1 MYPMPN
7 TVSWQA
13 SREQV
18 LRFWRAI
25 ELFTPPKVPDVSPK
39 ERVDRVERSSPL
51 PWEDGHRL
59 RRVKL
64 EQDQVWR
71 HVVYGGVFS
80 LDRVHD
86 VLEDVFGKDEENFDP
101 PRRGESAL
109 FALTVTGEGRVLL
122 GSEVFSTC
130 AWAVGRTRNPGPT
143 NPDWLQGFDVVAGE
157 LGFAFQRI
165 AAALD
170 DDEQAAGLRAQGHL
184 VGRPMHFEYLERLV
198 EVVADRFGVSQ
209 LLKPAEIR
217 VQSVIVAIKRQFD
230 ADGQEFLNSFIAD
243 DLERVADA
251 VRRGEYGAALDAYLQ
266 EEQQVDP
273 ARRVDVRTDPQIV
286 LDWVVPDRVPL
297 GRWPASSAR
306 PLALSQQFA
315 VNGAMALSGAS
326 GLFAVNGPPG
336 TGKTTLLR
344 ELVAAIVVERA
355 HRLAALPT
363 PSAAFGTTEHRWQTG
378 EYTRV
383 IKEWTPELTGFE
395 IVVASANNGAVE
407 NVTLEIPSADA
418 IDDEWREQAKY
429 FDDLATSLLGKP
441 AWGVVAARLGKKAN
455 RQQFANKFW
464 FGERGLLEMLKR
476 HPREPGPDWARA
488 VAEFHRA
495 YQDVAEMRE
504 ARERASVTLAAIR
517 QAEQACEQ
525 AHAGIESAG
534 GILAE
539 LRASCRSAEAAMA
552 AAEQE
557 HAVRERDRLEHRQ
570 FRPGLVE
577 AVFTLGRAVA
587 EWRTEDRLLA
597 EALRAAKRRLHDT
610 GHELN
615 SLRAAHAEA
624 EEELEQY
631 RQALAVAQTA
641 LSASRAEFAGA
652 RRRWGRFIPTD
663 TGWEDELA
671 TPWTDESWNR
681 ARTRLFLQALRLHQA
696 FLAGA
701 ANDMRRN
708 LHAAI
713 DLVQGLAPAGVPEA
727 AALAAWRSLFFVVPV
742 ISTTFASLA
751 RLFGH
756 LGRESIGWL
765 FIDEAGQAAPQAAT
779 GAIWRSRRVIV
790 VGDPRQLKPIVTLP
804 FTAQQ
809 ALRGHFGAAEKW
821 LPSRTSVQQLADE
834 VSPLGTYLP
843 DDDRGRVWIGAPLR
857 VHRRCDEP
865 MFGIA
870 NTVAYGG
877 LMVFGTPSRKELS
890 LPPSTWIDIPAV
902 EASGH
907 WIPEQGKVAQEL
919 LDSVT
924 ADGVDLREVFLITP
938 FLAVADQLR
947 CIVHQFPDV
956 RAGTIHTTQGK
967 EADIVIFVLGGHP
980 QRPGARQWAAEGP
993 NLLNVAVSRAKRRLY
1008 VIGDHIAWEPYRY
1021 FNVLAE
1027 RLPRSTWPPEAE

>member
-1 MYPMPN
+1 MSLGACGTTFLPIRIIRILRLSRLSQRYGLSEAYSFIRPSERVRGSQHMYPMAN

-122 GSEVFSTC
+122 GSEVLSTC

-504 ARERASVTLAAIR
+504 ARERASRPTP
-517 QAEQACEQ
+517 
-525 AHAGIESAG
+525 
-534 GILAE
+534 
-539 LRASCRSAEAAMA
+539 ASNR
-552 AAEQE
+552 
-557 HAVRERDRLEHRQ
+557 
-570 FRPGLVE
+570 
-577 AVFTLGRAVA
+577 
-587 EWRTEDRLLA
+587 
-597 EALRAAKRRLHDT
+597 RAAFLPSCARR
-610 GHELN
+610 
-615 SLRAAHAEA
+615 
-624 EEELEQY
+624 
-631 RQALAVAQTA
+631 
-641 LSASRAEFAGA
+641 AGRR
-652 RRRWGRFIPTD
+652 RRRWPLRSRSMRSASATGSSIGSSDPASWRPCSPSAGRWP
-663 TGWEDELA
+663 
-671 TPWTDESWNR
+671 S
-681 ARTRLFLQALRLHQA
+681 
-696 FLAGA
+696 
-701 ANDMRRN
+701 
-708 LHAAI
+708 
-713 DLVQGLAPAGVPEA
+713 GVPRIA
-727 AALAAWRSLFFVVPV
+727 CWPKRSGLPNAD
-742 ISTTFASLA
+742 ST
-751 RLFGH
+751 
-756 LGRESIGWL
+756 I
-765 FIDEAGQAAPQAAT
+765 
-779 GAIWRSRRVIV
+779 
-790 VGDPRQLKPIVTLP
+790 
-804 FTAQQ
+804 
-809 ALRGHFGAAEKW
+809 
-821 LPSRTSVQQLADE
+821 
-834 VSPLGTYLP
+834 LGT
-843 DDDRGRVWIGAPLR
+843 
-857 VHRRCDEP
+857 
-865 MFGIA
+865 
-870 NTVAYGG
+870 
-877 LMVFGTPSRKELS
+877 S
-890 LPPSTWIDIPAV
+890 
-902 EASGH
+902 
-907 WIPEQGKVAQEL
+907 
-919 LDSVT
+919 
-924 ADGVDLREVFLITP
+924 
-938 FLAVADQLR
+938 
-947 CIVHQFPDV
+947 
-956 RAGTIHTTQGK
+956 
-967 EADIVIFVLGGHP
+967 
-980 QRPGARQWAAEGP
+980 
-993 NLLNVAVSRAKRRLY
+993 
-1008 VIGDHIAWEPYRY
+1008 
-1021 FNVLAE
+1021 
-1027 RLPRSTWPPEAE
+1027 